1 MGCIKNPPALNNA
14 ALTARSRCQ
23 PTALSLPFSGRAGPR
38 PFPMI
43 TLLQIC
49 RWLYRT
55 LNTDAR
61 PWQVAAGIVLGAL
74 AGLLPYGLAML
85 SVFLVI
91 LVVNCHFGTAFFS
104 WGMFRLFSWAFQMV
118 LIRPLGAASLELLP
132 SSAREFLVT
141 CATTP
146 VVSWL
151 RLDYFDVAG
160 AIALWCLIAVPLTIF
175 SLVFFNRYQETLR
188 SKLANSRVMKLLSQ
202 VWLFKA
208 LRYVFVG

>member
-1 MGCIKNPPALNNA
+1 
-14 ALTARSRCQ
+14 
-23 PTALSLPFSGRAGPR
+23 
-38 PFPMI
+38 MI
-43 TLLQIC
+43 TVLQIC

-61 PWQVAAGIVLGAL
+61 PWQIGIGVTLGAL

-85 SVFLVI
+85 AVFVAI

-104 WGMFRLFSWAFQMV
+104 WGFFRLVSIAFQMV
-118 LIRPLGAASLELLP
+118 LVRPLGAVALEALP
-132 SSAREFLVT
+132 QPGREFLVT

-151 RLDYFDVAG
+151 RLDYVDVAG
-160 AIALWCLIAVPLTIF
+160 AIALWCLLAVPLTIF
-175 SLVFFNRYQETLR
+175 SIVFFKRYQETLR
-188 SKLANSRVMKLLSQ
+188 ARLANSRVMKLLSQ